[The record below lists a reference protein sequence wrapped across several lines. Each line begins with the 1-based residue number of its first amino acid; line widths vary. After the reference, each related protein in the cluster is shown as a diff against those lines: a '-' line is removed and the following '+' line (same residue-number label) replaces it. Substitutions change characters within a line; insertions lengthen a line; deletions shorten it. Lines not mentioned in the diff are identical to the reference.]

1 MESEIEIHFH
11 FEKSSR
17 IKKLFALRAAQFFF
31 NMGNNNSAIT
41 KHRLGLPWNA
51 FVAGHGR
58 PNYARAVA
66 QCKRS
71 LRAYVLL

>member
-1 MESEIEIHFH
+1 MSVSPPPSEMENEIEIRFH

-41 KHRLGLPWNA
+41 KHRLGLSL
-51 FVAGHGR
+51 
-58 PNYARAVA
+58 
-66 QCKRS
+66 KR
-71 LRAYVLL
+71 LRRWSR